1 MASGGPGLPPRP
13 PVLSKAPGLAG
24 LRMAAD
30 ADARD
35 ETGGAGGEGETSD
48 DGSAPL
54 PDAGQRRPPSSF
66 VIPPRWRRRGA
77 VP

>member
-1 MASGGPGLPPRP
+1 MASRGPGLPPRP

-35 ETGGAGGEGETSD
+35 ETGGAGGGGEKPVTMGALRCQMQD
-48 DGSAPL
+48 KG
-54 PDAGQRRPPSSF
+54 GHRPPL
-66 VIPPRWRRRGA
+66 
-77 VP
+77 

>member
-35 ETGGAGGEGETSD
+35 ETGGAGGGGEEKPVTTGALRCQMQD
-48 DGSAPL
+48 KG
-54 PDAGQRRPPSSF
+54 GYRPPL
-66 VIPPRWRRRGA
+66 
-77 VP
+77 